1 MGEITPSSKE
11 FKEANANFEKLT
23 SAILSDALQIDDKS
37 IEKRLVVKLHEACG
51 FDQASVQCIVI
62 ARPGFMIWYCPCKCL
77 VSYDMQ
83 QL

>member
-62 ARPGFMIWYCPCKCL
+62 ARPDFMILY
-77 VSYDMQ
+77 
-83 QL
+83 